1 MLVPWPPG
9 DTVDILAR
17 VIAPKIDEGLGQPM
31 VIENQPGAGGMIAT
45 EHAVTPILPGASLNF
60 DPFKDTEP
68 VALIGKSANVLSVPA
83 GSTVANARGGRFSIG
98 HACNGTAN
106 RTGGSKKEKSGG
118 DGDEATD

>member
-1 MLVPWPPG
+1 MLVPWPPD

-17 VIAPKIDEGLGQPM
+17 VIEPKIDEGLGQPM

-83 GSTVANARGGRFSIG
+83 GSTVGQDFTRRPAQPLVCVWRHGEPLGPPYP
-98 HACNGTAN
+98 TVLQN
-106 RTGGSKKEKSGG
+106 RTFNL
-118 DGDEATD
+118 